1 MSIIYGPVPS
11 WRLGRSL
18 GIDITLLPKTCTFDC
33 VYCQLGRTINKVS
46 KPEEFV
52 ANVSTSDVERDLKK
66 ALCSIDVNSL
76 DYITFSGTGEPTL
89 NLELGEMIKRVKEIA
104 REVPVA
110 VLTNASLVN
119 REDVRANLA
128 EADLIVAKLDA
139 PHEALFKAINR
150 SAEGLTLE
158 SIIEGLKRLRSQ
170 KKGKLV
176 LQLMFLKTT
185 QGSESNADPKNI
197 DLLVELARKIGPD
210 EVQINTPTR
219 PPSENYVLQLS
230 GREIDEIAA
239 KFRAAFKDVEILAWT
254 APKAI
259 ARAKREVED
268 VKGEIVAILERR
280 PCRFQDLA
288 KVLGV
293 DEETINLCIEQLRAS
308 NVIAAARHR
317 GEAFY
322 QLTGR
327 S

>member
-1 MSIIYGPVPS
+1 VTIVYGPVPS

-18 GIDITLLPKTCTFDC
+18 GIDLTQPPKTCTFDC

-46 KPEEFV
+46 NPEEFV
-52 ANVSTSDVERDLKK
+52 TKVGADDFEADLKK
-66 ALCSIDVNSL
+66 ALRSIGVNSL

-89 NLELGEMIKRVKEIA
+89 NLKLGEMIKRVKEIA
-104 REVPVA
+104 RDVPVA
-110 VLTNASLVN
+110 VLTNSSLVN

-128 EADLIVAKLDA
+128 EADLVVAKLDA

-150 SAEGLTLE
+150 PAEGLTLE

-170 KKGKLV
+170 KKGKMA

-197 DLLVELARKIGPD
+197 DLLVELVRKIGPD

-219 PPSENYVLQLS
+219 PPSEKYVLPLS

-239 KFRAAFKDVEILAWT
+239 KFRAALKDVEILAWT

-259 ARAKREVED
+259 AKAKREVKD
-268 VKGEIVAILERR
+268 VKGEIVATLERR
-280 PCRFQDLA
+280 PCRFQDLVRA
-288 KVLGV
+288 LGV
-293 DEETINLCIEQLRAS
+293 DEETVNLCIEQLQAS
-308 NVIAAARHR
+308 KVIAAARYH
-317 GEAFY
+317 GEVFY
-322 QLTGR
+322 QLTRR

>member
-1 MSIIYGPVPS
+1 MSTIYGPVPS

-18 GIDITLLPKTCTFDC
+18 GIDLTLPPKTCTFDC

-52 ANVSTSDVERDLKK
+52 AKVNTSDVERDLKK
-66 ALCSIDVNSL
+66 ALRSIDVNSL

-89 NLELGEMIKRVKEIA
+89 NLEIGEMIKSVKKIA
-104 REVPVA
+104 KGVPVA

-119 REDVRANLA
+119 REGVRTNLA
-128 EADLIVAKLDA
+128 EANLIVAKLDA

-150 SAEGLTLE
+150 PAEGLTLE
-158 SIIEGLKRLRSQ
+158 NIFKGLKRLKSQ
-170 KKGKLV
+170 KRGKLA
-176 LQLMFLKTT
+176 LQFMFLKTT
-185 QGSESNADPKNI
+185 QGSEYNADPKNI

-219 PPSENYVLQLS
+219 PPSEKYVLPLS
-230 GREIDEIAA
+230 GREIDEIAT
-239 KFRAAFKDVEILAWT
+239 KFRAALKDVEIFAWT

-259 ARAKREVED
+259 AKAKREVKD

-280 PCRFQDLA
+280 PCRFQDLV

-293 DEETINLCIEQLRAS
+293 DEETINLCIEQLQAS
-308 NVIAAARHR
+308 KVIAAARYH
-317 GEAFY
+317 GEVFY